1 MTLTGVDRPVRFEEL
16 STGPADQLALL
27 IRLAFAS
34 LLTSPERLGRMPVVF
49 DDPLVN
55 ADAERRSR
63 FKRVFEDVTQGA
75 QIIVFT
81 CRPEDYVD
89 IAGAAVSLSSG
100 GSSAI
105 VPPEAA

>member
-1 MTLTGVDRPVRFEEL
+1 
-16 STGPADQLALL
+16 
-27 IRLAFAS
+27 
-34 LLTSPERLGRMPVVF
+34 MP
-49 DDPLVN
+49 N
-55 ADAERRSR
+55 GA
-63 FKRVFEDVTQGA
+63 RVSSEFFEDVTQGA